1 MPLSFLQPPLSE
13 IPTTPPP
20 PPTLPQP
27 AIAALWQGRIVEAI
41 RLVRLEQNIGL
52 NDARNVIDTYLQ
64 SQPTLKNRIDTTQAD
79 AREGLLRWLIFLLAG
94 GGGLAYL
101 LT

>member
-13 IPTTPPP
+13 IPTAPRL

-27 AIAALWQGRIVEAI
+27 AIVALWQGRIAEAI
-41 RLVRLEQNIGL
+41 RLVRLEQNIRL
-52 NDARNVIDTYLQ
+52 NEARNLIDTYLQ
-64 SQPTLKNRIDTTQAD
+64 SRPTLKNRIDTTQAD

-94 GGGLAYL
+94 GGGLRIG
-101 LT
+101 